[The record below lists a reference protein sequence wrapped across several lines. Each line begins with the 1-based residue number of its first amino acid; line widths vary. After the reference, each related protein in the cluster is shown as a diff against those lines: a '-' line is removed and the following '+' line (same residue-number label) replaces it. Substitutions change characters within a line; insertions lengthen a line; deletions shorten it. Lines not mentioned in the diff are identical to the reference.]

1 MNTMRSSEKWSLAVL
16 GPGVLLGV
24 GLLASVATRSEA
36 GASRDETVTRTS
48 GSLAEMNEAF
58 QRVARTVEPSVV
70 HIRVRGSMRA
80 PSELPGMPDLRGMPE
95 LPEEFHRF
103 FGPGQRRFRV
113 DPDGSDEFPGM
124 GDFPVQGAGSG
135 WVYDAAGHIVTNNH
149 VVDGA
154 KEITVRFFDGR
165 EVEAELVATDPA
177 TDVAVLQ
184 VEADGLHPARLSDH
198 DGEQGEIVFAFGSPL
213 ELQFSMS
220 QGIVA
225 GKNRQTGILGP
236 SGYESFLQTDAAINP
251 GNSGGPLTD
260 VDGRVVGMNTAI
272 ASRTGLFTGVGF
284 AIPISMIR
292 PVVEQLL
299 DGGEVARGY
308 LGVRI
313 QDGRE
318 LLATFDF
325 HGEGVLVSDVLPG
338 EPGDRAGLRKGDII
352 VELDGKPA
360 VSANALR
367 QRIADKGPDSTVV
380 MRIVRQGEEQEIE
393 VELGRLPEEGRV
405 AGYRPRGSSSPSRE
419 ADSSLRDLG
428 ILQASPLDEGLA
440 RELGVEDVAGVV
452 LRRIRPGSSAAL
464 AGLQEGMVITEVM
477 DRPVADV
484 GDLSREIE
492 QSDVERGVRLTV
504 RFDGADRYLVL
515 KRRD

>member
-1 MNTMRSSEKWSLAVL
+1 MNSMRSSEKWSLALV
-16 GPGVLLGV
+16 GPAVLLGV
-24 GLLASVATRSEA
+24 GVLASVATSSEA
-36 GASRDETVTRTS
+36 GASRDETVTRSAGT
-48 GSLAEMNEAF
+48 LAEMNEAF

-70 HIRVRGSMRA
+70 HIRVRGSMQA
-80 PSELPGMPDLRGMPE
+80 PRGLEELPDLRNLPG

-103 FGPGQRRFRV
+103 FGPGQRFHLQ
-113 DPDGSDEFPGM
+113 PEGGDEFPSD
-124 GDFPVQGAGSG
+124 DFMPVQGAGSG

-149 VVDGA
+149 VVAGA

-165 EVEAELVATDPA
+165 EAEAELVATDPA
-177 TDVAVLQ
+177 TDVAVLR
-184 VEADGLHPARLSDH
+184 VRADDLHPARLSDH

-260 VDGRVVGMNTAI
+260 VEGRVLGMNTAI

-284 AIPISMIR
+284 AIPVSMIR

-299 DGGEVARGY
+299 DGGEVSRGY
-308 LGVRI
+308 LGIRI

-318 LLATFDF
+318 LLETFDH
-325 HGEGVLVSDVLPG
+325 HGHGVLVSDVLPG
-338 EPGDRAGLRKGDII
+338 EAGDRAGLRKGDII
-352 VELDGKPA
+352 VELDGKPT
-360 VSANALR
+360 VSANDLR
-367 QRIADKGPDSTVV
+367 QTIAAKRPNSTVLLRV
-380 MRIVRQGEEQEIE
+380 VRQGQEQEIE
-393 VELGRLPEEGRV
+393 VELARLPGDPRV
-405 AGYRPRGSSSPSRE
+405 ASGPRSNGTSSPSRE

-428 ILQASPLDEGLA
+428 IVQASALDDGLA

-452 LRRIRPGSSAAL
+452 LRRIRPGSSADQ

-477 DRPVADV
+477 DQPVADV
-484 GDLSREIE
+484 GDLAREIE
-492 QSDVERGVRLTV
+492 HSDVERGVRLTV
-504 RFDGADRYLVL
+504 RFDGSDRYLVL
-515 KRRD
+515 KRRN